1 MEESE
6 YAVGIEFVRMIDRL
20 AEEKLWKPFS
30 RPYDEYCYNQALFC
44 CENIYYTVKDD

>member
-20 AEEKLWKPFS
+20 AEEKLWKPYS
-30 RPYDEYCYNQALFC
+30 RP
-44 CENIYYTVKDD
+44 